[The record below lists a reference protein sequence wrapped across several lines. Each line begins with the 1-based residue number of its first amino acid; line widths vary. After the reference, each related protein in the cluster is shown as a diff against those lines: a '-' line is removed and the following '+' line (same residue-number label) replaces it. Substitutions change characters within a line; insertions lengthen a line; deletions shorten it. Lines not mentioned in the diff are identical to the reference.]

1 MKTKRDFCNR
11 LFNFALETTY
21 DFIPSDRE
29 DFLANAM
36 LAPMWQL
43 VEELHEVIN
52 DEDAWDYDKYLAQGL
67 IEMANDLEGDEM
79 ETREVTV
86 KMADT
91 IHFSENQNIM
101 GFATGKEAYINGAW
115 MLEYKDD
122 ANDRYVYWK
131 DTDNEFYIS

>member
-11 LFNFALETTY
+11 LFNFALKTTW

-29 DFLANAM
+29 DFLANVM
-36 LAPMWQL
+36 STPMEQL
-43 VEELHEVIN
+43 VEELQEVIN

-67 IEMANDLEGDEM
+67 IDMADNMKGDTM
-79 ETREVTV
+79 ETRAITV
-86 KMADT
+86 KMADA
-91 IHFSENQNIM
+91 IHFSEVQNIM

-122 ANDRYVYWK
+122 ANDRYVYRK